1 MLEPSLKTAFNHSHH
16 PLNDSNLDNTTSYK
30 MINRA
35 IYWTSKVDSS
45 LNWSLIQVRPLTSKK
60 MKNKTFFN
68 VGTTHKCSFSWF
80 HYLYNLFSDNT
91 GFFIFGARQ
100 SCPLGNVS
108 LGQTQIASMYK
119 ASRNKALTLGKQQWI
134 THLSIAVEFPI
145 HPKVKRL
152 IS

>member
-1 MLEPSLKTAFNHSHH
+1 LNKQPFSFLVQSCD
-16 PLNDSNLDNTTSYK
+16 PLQSAGL
-30 MINRA
+30 
-35 IYWTSKVDSS
+35 
-45 LNWSLIQVRPLTSKK
+45 P
-60 MKNKTFFN
+60 FF
-68 VGTTHKCSFSWF
+68 F
-80 HYLYNLFSDNT
+80 
-91 GFFIFGARQ
+91 FGAGQ

-119 ASRNKALTLGKQQWI
+119 TSRNKALTLGKQQWI